1 MWCSRKWVKCFR
13 ANSLK
18 SVVLTKGIDIR
29 GFLEAKP
36 HFFLADEFEWVM
48 TAIITELG
56 QPPCQGITA
65 YLWYQELVYVLEHWL
80 WKWIYQWT
88 SQAQYLSWESVP
100 NFVKFFFF
108 ALIKVKSRDFLISS
122 KDFVNQRRYKNYWP
136 RLSKKLNLS
145 KTVKLMLLCFVSP
158 ASFFCNILSSLT
170 IFCSSHSLLF
180 QYFVLMVF
188 PQLHFQRLSSRKK
201 NSKLF
206 TPHCDVCNHKVSIHP
221 LSSV

>member
-1 MWCSRKWVKCFR
+1 MGKMFQGQLPTECSPDKGNRYKRLLRGQTSLFPGWWVWVGDDGNYNR
-13 ANSLK
+13 VGTTSLP
-18 SVVLTKGIDIR
+18 SYYSLPLISGTGVRSRTLTLKMNLSMD
-29 GFLEAKP
+29 F
-36 HFFLADEFEWVM
+36 
-48 TAIITELG
+48 
-56 QPPCQGITA
+56 
-65 YLWYQELVYVLEHWL
+65 
-80 WKWIYQWT
+80 T
-88 SQAQYLSWESVP
+88 SSVP
-100 NFVKFFFF
+100 LLRICAKFSQIFFFF
-108 ALIKVKSRDFLISS
+108 ALIKGKSRDFLISS
-122 KDFVNQRRYKNYWP
+122 KDFVNQRRYKSYWP

-145 KTVKLMLLCFVSP
+145 KTAKLMLLCFVFP

-180 QYFVLMVF
+180 QYFVLMVS